1 MLSQPCHFTPPRAI
15 SFETCCTQE
24 VHLPRP
30 NQGVLFATN
39 GRVVVGV
46 HTTLPPILL
55 WYHHYGGTSCLWV
68 ATAFLPDMIWYQ
80 TYRIPRPNDMVG
92 PDVTFEECPCNFML
106 DADVRQRASLQF
118 CPNSDT
124 TNTKYPIGV
133 GYRSC
138 YFH

>member
-1 MLSQPCHFTPPRAI
+1 MVPP
-15 SFETCCTQE
+15 
-24 VHLPRP
+24 
-30 NQGVLFATN
+30 
-39 GRVVVGV
+39 
-46 HTTLPPILL
+46 L
-55 WYHHYGGTSCLWV
+55 WWYYHSCLWV
-68 ATAFLPDMIWYQ
+68 ATAFLPDMVWYQ